1 MFLLLSTKLT
11 LSDKYSVQSDY
22 AMTAEIKQAILIAS
36 RVLYA
41 PNGIT
46 NVQEGFSGHVSHR
59 LPPGDR
65 YIVAGHTHVD
75 GRSTLDVDYDDLV
88 TVVMKTGERL
98 DGSMPLL
105 GENVIHTGVYR
116 ARPDVNCV
124 IHVHP
129 FWCTVLSLTENQV
142 LGLPVFF
149 TGRSQVES
157 EEDGD
162 ALGRTLGD
170 SFALLIPGHG
180 VVVAADTIE
189 QALTSTVFLEEQARK
204 IYHASVLG
212 KIPESYLRLNTKPSR
227 ATKDGDTMQWYLKK
241 LKEKGL
247 YPDPPQ
253 FRA

>member
-1 MFLLLSTKLT
+1 MIA
-11 LSDKYSVQSDY
+11 D
-22 AMTAEIKQAILIAS
+22 IKQQILIAS

-46 NVQEGFSGHVSHR
+46 NVQEGFSGHVSHK
-59 LPPGDR
+59 LPDGDR
-65 YIVAGHTHVD
+65 YIVAGHTHVV

-88 TVVMKTGERL
+88 TVDMKTGERL
-98 DGSMPLL
+98 EGTMPLL

-129 FWCTVLSLTENQV
+129 FWCTVLSLVDNQI

-149 TGRSQVES
+149 TGKSQVES

-162 ALGRTLGD
+162 ALGRALGE
-170 SFALLIPGHG
+170 SYALLIPGHG

-189 QALTSTVFLEEQARK
+189 QALVSTVYLEEQSK
-204 IYHASVLG
+204 KLYHASALG
-212 KIPESYLRLNTKPSR
+212 EIPEKYLRLNTKPSK
-227 ATKDGDTMQWYLKK
+227 ATRDGDSMQWYLTK
-241 LKEKGL
+241 LKEKGI
-247 YPDPPQ
+247 YPDQPESNSPII
-253 FRA
+253 

>member
-1 MFLLLSTKLT
+1 MIA
-11 LSDKYSVQSDY
+11 D
-22 AMTAEIKQAILIAS
+22 IKQEILIAS

-59 LPPGDR
+59 LPEGDK
-65 YIVAGHTHVD
+65 YIVTGHTHVV
-75 GRSTLDVDYDDLV
+75 GRSTLDVGYDDLV
-88 TVVMKTGERL
+88 SVDMKTGKRL
-98 DGSMPLL
+98 EGTMPLL

-129 FWCTVLSLTENQV
+129 FWCTVLSLVDNQI

-149 TGRSQVES
+149 TGKSQVES

-162 ALGRTLGD
+162 ALGRALGE
-170 SFALLIPGHG
+170 SYALLIPGHG

-189 QALTSTVFLEEQARK
+189 QALVSTVYLEEQSK
-204 IYHASVLG
+204 KLYHASVLG
-212 KIPESYLRLNTKPSR
+212 EIP
-227 ATKDGDTMQWYLKK
+227 
-241 LKEKGL
+241 
-247 YPDPPQ
+247 
-253 FRA
+253 